1 MNRLFMNRFL
11 GTRFG
16 SFECSFVGVLC
27 LASAACQSEETL
39 GTQPTTTGPTSSS
52 PMTGAASSTGSSATP
67 ITSTNSGATNA
78 VTSAGETSAGT
89 QPNTS
94 STTDSP
100 TSLTTNGAT
109 GSTSVTG
116 TESSASSSAM
126 TSGEGEGSATA
137 SSGSGEPTMPSDACA
152 TALLCDNFDDDAV
165 GMAPG
170 QPWKTEASQD
180 SGTIAVSNERA
191 FSGDKSV
198 HVTNTAGAYKRA
210 YFSLDGAPVFPGAG
224 SELYGR
230 MMMWLDVA
238 PADGVHWTFIQGEG
252 PAEGGAYDIFYRYGG
267 QHQGKL
273 MANFETQ
280 GVASDCWNHSQ
291 TVMPTKTW
299 ACLEWRF
306 ATATDEM
313 QFWLDGTELDDLHVV
328 GQGNEGSGCVA
339 QDWSGMWPA
348 PQQFEVLRL
357 GMEKYQQDGALNLW
371 IDDVA
376 VATSR
381 VGCPTPE

>member
-1 MNRLFMNRFL
+1 MNRLSMNRV
-11 GTRFG
+11 GAR
-16 SFECSFVGVLC
+16 SVIGVL
-27 LASAACQSEETL
+27 LFATTACQSDDGP
-39 GTQPTTTGPTSSS
+39 GTEPLPSGPTATSTTTGAGP
-52 PMTGAASSTGSSATP
+52 ATGSSASP
-67 ITSTNSGATNA
+67 TSPNSGATGA
-78 VTSAGETSAGT
+78 VSSGETSSVV

-94 STTDSP
+94 PTTVGP
-100 TSLTTNGAT
+100 TSAATTGAT
-109 GSTSVTG
+109 GANTTTTGSEPSV
-116 TESSASSSAM
+116 SSAPVISSEAD
-126 TSGEGEGSATA
+126 TSEPNPTTG
-137 SSGSGEPTMPSDACA
+137 GEPTTPNDACA

-170 QPWKTEASQD
+170 QPWKTDASQD
-180 SGTIAVSNERA
+180 SGTVAVSNERA
-191 FSGDKSV
+191 FSGDNSV

-210 YFSLDGAPVFPGAG
+210 YFSVDGAPVFPGAG
-224 SELYGR
+224 TELYGR

-280 GVASDCWNHSQ
+280 GVSSDCWNHSQ

-313 QFWLDGTELDDLHVV
+313 QFWLDGTELEDLHVV
-328 GQGNEGSGCVA
+328 GQGNEGTGCVA
-339 QDWSGMWPA
+339 QEWSGMWPA
-348 PQQFEVLRL
+348 PEQFEVLRL
-357 GMEKYQQDGALNLW
+357 GMEKYQQDAALNLW